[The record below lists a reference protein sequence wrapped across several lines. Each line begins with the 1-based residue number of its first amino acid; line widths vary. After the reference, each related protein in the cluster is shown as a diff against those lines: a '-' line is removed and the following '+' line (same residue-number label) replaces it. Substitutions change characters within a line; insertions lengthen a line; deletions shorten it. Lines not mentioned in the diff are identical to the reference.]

1 MDGMPFRFRLR
12 SGVSAAPM
20 VVTLAALVFVAL
32 LAAVRATWSPLES
45 FDHTVDVRLHQ
56 LVAGHPDAVTVI
68 KAVTDLGS
76 APVRWAILLAAAIL
90 LAVRRRWAVAVFLP
104 VAGAGALL
112 GPVVKSL
119 VHRPRPVLAH
129 PVAHAAGASFPSGH
143 ALGSLVCYGALALVL
158 LPMTRGRW
166 RPALVTVAVAGL
178 VCIGA
183 SRLLLGVH
191 FFSDVVAGWAL
202 GTAWL
207 GIVWLLMT
215 VAATS
220 ELAPAWIGTAWLRTT
235 WPAATRPAG
244 RSGAGDRQG
253 IDGDGTGRTADQRV
267 DVQRGQPVAELGGQR
282 GERGDGPDDRVQAGL
297 RPAPETAQQR
307 RDPQLGD

>member
-1 MDGMPFRFRLR
+1 MDGLPLRSRPR
-12 SGVSAAPM
+12 SGVSAALT
-20 VVTLAALVFVAL
+20 VTGLAALVFVAL
-32 LAAVRATWSPLES
+32 LAAVLATWSPLES
-45 FDHTVDVRLHQ
+45 FDHTVDVRLGH

-90 LAVRRRWAVAVFLP
+90 LTVRRRWAAAVVLP

-112 GPVVKSL
+112 GLAAKSL
-119 VHRPRPVLAH
+119 VNRPRPVLAH
-129 PVAHAAGASFPSGH
+129 PVAHAAGAGFPSGH

-191 FFSDVVAGWAL
+191 FVSDVVAGWAL
-202 GTAWL
+202 GTVWL
-207 GIVWLLMT
+207 GIVWLIMT
-215 VAATS
+215 RAATS
-220 ELAPAWIGTAWLRTT
+220 GHAPTWLRTT

-244 RSGAGDRQG
+244 RSAAGNRQSVDGYGA
-253 IDGDGTGRTADQRV
+253 GRTADQRV

-282 GERGDGPDDRVQAGL
+282 GQRGHRPDDRVQAGL
-297 RPAPETAQQR
+297 RPAPEPVQQR
-307 RDPQLGD
+307 RNPQLGH